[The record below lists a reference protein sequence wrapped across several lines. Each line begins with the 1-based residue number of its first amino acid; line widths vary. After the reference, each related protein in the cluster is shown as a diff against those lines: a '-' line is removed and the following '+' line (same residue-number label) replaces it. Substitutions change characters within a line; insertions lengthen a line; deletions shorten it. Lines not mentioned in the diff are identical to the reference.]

1 LKKFE
6 GLQGFGQHN
15 MPEGHWC
22 LEGNGSQFE
31 ELDKED
37 WVEEVDMCLGEVVDM
52 LPFLLLSVSLSPFK

>member
-1 LKKFE
+1 
-6 GLQGFGQHN
+6 

>member
-1 LKKFE
+1 
-6 GLQGFGQHN
+6 
-15 MPEGHWC
+15 